1 MKIIYKTVKRM
12 SVVLCAYKE
21 ARGPDPPSPPNCP
34 KILQKTS
41 QISKALVASVAPFR
55 TEIF

>member
-1 MKIIYKTVKRM
+1 M
-12 SVVLCAYKE
+12 SVLCAYKE